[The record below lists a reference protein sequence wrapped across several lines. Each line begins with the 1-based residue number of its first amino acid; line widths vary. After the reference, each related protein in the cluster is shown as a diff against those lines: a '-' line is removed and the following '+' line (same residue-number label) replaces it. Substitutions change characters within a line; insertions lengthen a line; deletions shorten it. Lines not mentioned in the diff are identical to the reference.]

1 MTLRKTALVL
11 QENITIAKKPLKDHL
26 EAIGYRD
33 AFQYIFQLTDRKK
46 ELTEN
51 TIKTIHS
58 LVLMNDW
65 ENRGSYRHL
74 PVCIPGSDEHTPP
87 QPYLVPL
94 EMEKLLADYPAM
106 KQEHHIIEAIALFHV
121 RFLRASTLS

>member
-46 ELTEN
+46 EPTES
-51 TIKTIHS
+51 TIKAIHA

-65 ENRGSYRHL
+65 KNRGSYRHL
-74 PVCIPGSDEHTPP
+74 PVCIPGSGEHTPP
-87 QPYLVPL
+87 SRTS
-94 EMEKLLADYPAM
+94 YP
-106 KQEHHIIEAIALFHV
+106 
-121 RFLRASTLS
+121 